1 MQSVHRKYR
10 KPLWFLLLSYVI
22 LSVPFLSLIF
32 NPMHDGGERYT
43 FLISLF
49 GIAYFITLIFA
60 LTKDKKLGNIIFIGC
75 ITIFVLTS
83 LSQLNPKLNT
93 WKVSVHVRDTI
104 FDDIREYNYENTE
117 IADHFVFVGL
127 PDNIDGAESMRN
139 AIKEAIYF
147 ETDFGFVSGERI
159 PLYSEFNL
167 TQLNRLDVTL
177 EKSDDHT
184 YVFTSVNEEEIFT
197 GFKEYKFNFGT
208 AVLGNFVSQGHSGN
222 SIILSFDKERLENYE
237 ATGYAL
243 VIVYFDGKNIQFV
256 PVNE

>member
-1 MQSVHRKYR
+1 M
-10 KPLWFLLLSYVI
+10 
-22 LSVPFLSLIF
+22 
-32 NPMHDGGERYT
+32 
-43 FLISLF
+43 
-49 GIAYFITLIFA
+49 
-60 LTKDKKLGNIIFIGC
+60 
-75 ITIFVLTS
+75 
-83 LSQLNPKLNT
+83 
-93 WKVSVHVRDTI
+93 RDTI